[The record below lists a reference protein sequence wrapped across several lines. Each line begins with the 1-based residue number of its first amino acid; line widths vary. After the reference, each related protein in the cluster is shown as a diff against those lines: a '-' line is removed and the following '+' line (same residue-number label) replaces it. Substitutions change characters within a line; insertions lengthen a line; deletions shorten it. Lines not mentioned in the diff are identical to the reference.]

1 MTGREA
7 TAGRR
12 LAMYTKA
19 AVGSRLFMRR
29 GLSEPE
35 SALYVGLSAS
45 KFRDLIGI
53 GIMPRPRLIGRRRV
67 WDIDDL
73 DAAFK
78 ALPVEGGE
86 CEADTWADITQ
97 CI

>member
-1 MTGREA
+1 MTGQ
-7 TAGRR
+7 R
-12 LAMYTKA
+12 LALYTKA
-19 AVGSRLFMRR
+19 AVSSRLFMRR

-35 SALYVGLSAS
+35 AALYVGLSAS
-45 KFRDLIGI
+45 KFRELVGS

-67 WDIDDL
+67 WDIEDL

-86 CEADTWADITQ
+86 EGGADSWADIMQ
-97 CI
+97 CL

>member
-1 MTGREA
+1 MTGQ
-7 TAGRR
+7 R
-12 LAMYTKA
+12 LALYTKA
-19 AVGSRLFMRR
+19 AIGSRLFTRR

-35 SALYVGLSAS
+35 AALYIGLSAS
-45 KFRDLIGI
+45 KFRELVGT

-78 ALPVEGGE
+78 ALPFEGGEE
-86 CEADTWADITQ
+86 CEADTSADITP
-97 CI
+97 CS

>member
-1 MTGREA
+1 
-7 TAGRR
+7 
-12 LAMYTKA
+12 MYTKS
-19 AVGSRLFMRR
+19 AVGSRLFLRR

-35 SALYVGLSAS
+35 AALYVGLGAS
-45 KFRDLIGI
+45 KFRELVDT
-53 GIMPRPRLIGRRRV
+53 GIMPRPHLIGRRRV

-86 CEADTWADITQ
+86 ECEANTWADITP
-97 CI
+97 CS

>member
-1 MTGREA
+1 
-7 TAGRR
+7 
-12 LAMYTKA
+12 
-19 AVGSRLFMRR
+19 MRR

-35 SALYVGLSAS
+35 AALYVGLSAS
-45 KFRDLIGI
+45 KFRELVRT

-86 CEADTWADITQ
+86 ECEADTWADITP
-97 CI
+97 CS